1 MQTLSTEIEDPKMR
15 RLIDAAR
22 KEPVMLLEDGELAAV
37 ILSPEAFERL
47 EQAERIRRE
56 AKERLVRTISAAQT
70 EARERGLTEEELARL
85 LTDES

>member
-47 EQAERIRRE
+47 EQAERIRHE

-70 EARERGLTEEELARL
+70 EAKERGLTEEEIVRL
-85 LTDES
+85 LADES